1 MRPDTLTKQIEGI
14 CGTLNSIFP
23 DSTQNHIWMPKRPY
37 VIHHQCVLA
46 GNMRNS
52 I

>member
-1 MRPDTLTKQIEGI
+1 MRPDTLTKRIEGI
-14 CGTLNSIFP
+14 YKTLNSIFP
-23 DSTQNHIWMPKRPY
+23 DSTQNHIWTPKRPY
-37 VIHHQCVLA
+37 VIHRQCVMA